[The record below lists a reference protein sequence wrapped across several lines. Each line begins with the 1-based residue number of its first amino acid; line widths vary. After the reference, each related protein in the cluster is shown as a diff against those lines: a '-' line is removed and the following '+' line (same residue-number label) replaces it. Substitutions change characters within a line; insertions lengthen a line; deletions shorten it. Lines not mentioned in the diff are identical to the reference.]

1 MAERD
6 FVYLWYRTKRNMI
19 RTRLFPRFI
28 ATVTAIAG
36 VGCGGGGF
44 TSAEREIIAAGQS
57 DIMHI
62 TTVTDEKELQILR
75 SISEPLT
82 LEMVQREEFQKLCQ
96 RMLATVQNPENE
108 GVGIAAPQVG
118 ILRRLVA
125 VQRFDKE
132 GEPFEFFVN
141 PEIVEMGEEWAVG
154 GEGCLSVPE
163 VSGPV
168 ERAQSLVLRYRD
180 VEFVEHTEQ
189 IEGFTA
195 VIFQHEI
202 DHLNGELF
210 IDKVLPEDELEEEDF
225 EDDIE

>member
-1 MAERD
+1 
-6 FVYLWYRTKRNMI
+6 MI
-19 RTRLFPRFI
+19 QHRVFTRLL
-28 ATVTAIAG
+28 ATITTLAS
-36 VGCGGGGF
+36 VGCGGDGF
-44 TSAEREIIAAGQS
+44 TPAEHEIIAAGEG
-57 DIMHI
+57 DIMHV
-62 TTVTDEKELQILR
+62 TTIAQESELQILR
-75 SISEPLT
+75 SVSEPLT
-82 LEMVQREEFQKLCQ
+82 QQMVQSEEFAQLCQ

-141 PEIVEMGEEWAVG
+141 PEILEMGDEWAIG

-168 ERAQSLVLRYRD
+168 ARAQSLVLRYRD
-180 VEFVEHTEQ
+180 VEFVEHTES

-210 IDKVLPEDELEEEDF
+210 IDKVLSEDELEEEDF
-225 EDDIE
+225 DEEVE